1 MDLFVNFETTIR
13 GNEYIIIL
21 FLQLGFTFYV
31 EMIIDILDDR

>member
-21 FLQLGFTFYV
+21 FLQLSFTFYV

>member
-13 GNEYIIIL
+13 GNECIIIL